1 MRIAVLIYGQPRFF
15 KETAESFN
23 KEFRTYFDHDVD
35 VFMHLWNNVGYSPND
50 DARKTNNQLETNIL
64 QKKIEEL
71 YQPKLLK
78 YKRRKRYRFKCVRK
92 RL

>member
-15 KETAESFN
+15 EETAESFN

-64 QKKIEEL
+64 QKKN
-71 YQPKLLK
+71 
-78 YKRRKRYRFKCVRK
+78 RRTLSAQAIKNRRPQRK
-92 RL
+92 ILHNS